1 MPPPEAQREITIL
14 HVDDEPEFLA
24 LTKAFL
30 EREQERFVVDTAT
43 SVEEALKRLDE
54 RSYNVIVS
62 DYQMPGLD
70 GLTFLQQ
77 VRERSSTI
85 PFIMFTGKGREE
97 VAIEALNRGANHY
110 LQKGTDIVSMYGTL
124 IYAIEEVVSKN
135 WALEA
140 LRASESEYRTIFETT
155 GTATVIVEEDA
166 TLSLINTEFERLSG
180 CSRAEIEGKKK
191 WTEFVVHEDLAR
203 MSEYHRLRRNDPNA
217 APSTYE
223 FRFVDAAGT
232 VKDILLSINM
242 IAGTKK
248 SLASLLD
255 ISQRKKAELALREA
269 EAKYAAVVENS
280 LEGIVI
286 LQDGMLKFVNSIYS
300 TLMGYT
306 SDELLETN
314 FLEMVAPE
322 FRELTLEIYTD
333 RLSGK
338 EPPNIYEIALLH
350 KDGSILPVEINAT
363 VISYEGKPADL
374 VFIRTIAD
382 RKRSEEALRASEAK
396 YRTMIEHTGTGICVV
411 EEDTTISFVN
421 QEFERITGYTKEEVE
436 GNVSWTELIVEEDLA
451 VMKQR
456 HKLRREVG
464 SKVPGVYEFRMK
476 TKSGETKHI
485 LLNVDLIPGTRKSI
499 ASLIDITDRKRMEER
514 IREESSFR
522 NKVITKAAEG
532 LCVCHEIPEYP
543 FVAFTVWNDRMTEIT
558 GYTMDEI
565 NRLGWYQT
573 MYPNPEL
580 QACAIE
586 RMARMR
592 KGDDLVAEVWVIT
605 RADGEKRTLLIST
618 SVLKSENS
626 QTHVLAFM
634 QDVTERKQIET
645 GLKENERFLK
655 DILDGI
661 QDGISVLDC
670 DLTVRRVNWW
680 VEQKYADEMP
690 LIGKKCFAVYQKRQ
704 SPCPW
709 CPSLPTI
716 KTGIAHTEVVPYP
729 IADNPTGWIELSA
742 YPLKDPDGCVT
753 GIVEHVKDI
762 TARKNA
768 EEALQANEK
777 RYRELTDSL
786 PQVVFEIDEAG
797 TLTFVN
803 RFAFELFGYSQ
814 EEFETGLNA
823 LQMIAPEDR
832 ARAHEN
838 IQRVL
843 KGEPLGCIEYTAQ
856 RKNGTVFPVLI
867 YSNQVIY
874 GNRPVGLRGIL
885 VDLSERKRTE
895 EVLRKSEE
903 RYRVLTDES
912 PLGIAIVSPDGHYHY
927 VNSKFVEIFGYTL
940 EDVPTGRDW
949 FIKAYPDEESQ
960 KEAITTWL
968 NDLKTS
974 KPGEF
979 RPRSFT
985 VTCKDG
991 TQKLI
996 CFRSVTLSTGE
1007 QLVTYE
1013 DSTAQKRAE
1022 AECAAILKELSAKN
1036 RELERF
1042 TYTVSHDLRS
1052 PLVTIEGFADMLQ
1065 KDLEQ
1070 NNQKRVMSDLQYIST
1085 AATKMDELLSAT
1097 LKLSRIGRMVNPP
1110 EDVPFGTLVQDALA
1124 QTAGEIQ
1131 ASGVELAVADQ
1142 FPSVHVD
1149 RLRIAELLVNLISNS
1164 IKYRG
1169 DRPDPLVEIGHRM
1182 DGDETVFFVKDN
1194 GIGIDKSEQEKV
1206 FEIFYQVDRRSGG
1219 TGAGLAIVRRIV
1231 EMHGGR
1237 IWLESAVGKGCTV
1250 CFTLPV
1256 VDESRPVG
1264 LALFSL
1270 H

>member
-1 MPPPEAQREITIL
+1 MPPPEEQREITIL

-30 EREQERFVVDTAT
+30 EREQEKFVVDTAT

-62 DYQMPGLD
+62 DYQMPGMD

-85 PFIMFTGKGREE
+85 PFIVFTGKGREE
-97 VAIEALNRGANHY
+97 VAIAALNRGANHY
-110 LQKGTDIVSMYGTL
+110 LQKGRDIESMYGTL

-140 LRASESEYRTIFETT
+140 LRASESEYRAIFETT

-166 TLSLINTEFERLSG
+166 TLSHINTEFERLSG
-180 CSRAEIEGKKK
+180 CSRAEIEGKRK
-191 WTEFVVHEDLAR
+191 WREFVVHEDLAR
-203 MSEYHRLRRNDPNA
+203 MSEYHRLRRKDPNA

-232 VKDILLSINM
+232 VKDVLLNINM
-242 IAGTKK
+242 IAGTSK
-248 SLASLLD
+248 SVASLLD
-255 ISQRKKAELALREA
+255 ITSRKKAEEALREA
-269 EAKYAAVVENS
+269 EAKYSAVVENS
-280 LEGIVI
+280 LDGIVI
-286 LQDGMLKFVNSIYS
+286 LQDELLKFVNRSYS
-300 TLMGYT
+300 ALLGYMPA
-306 SDELLETN
+306 EVIGKH
-314 FLEMVAPE
+314 FLKLVAPE
-322 FRELTLEIYTD
+322 FRELTRKRYTD
-333 RLSGK
+333 RLRGK

-350 KDGSILPVEINAT
+350 KNGSILPVEINAT
-363 VISYEGKPADL
+363 VMSYEGKPADL
-374 VFIRTIAD
+374 VFIRDIAD
-382 RKRSEEALRASEAK
+382 RKRSEEALRASEEK
-396 YRTMIEHTGTGICVV
+396 YRTMVEHTGTGICVFD
-411 EEDTTISFVN
+411 EDTTIAFVN
-421 QEFERITGYTKEEVE
+421 QEYERITGYTKEEVE
-436 GNVSWTELIVEEDLA
+436 GTVSWTEHIVEEDLA

-456 HKLRREVG
+456 HKLKSEVG
-464 SKVPGVYEFRMK
+464 SQVHSVYEFRMK
-476 TKSGETKHI
+476 TKSGETKDI

-499 ASLIDITDRKRMEER
+499 ASLLDITDRKRMEER
-514 IREESSFR
+514 LREDSSFR

-592 KGDDLVAEVWVIT
+592 KGDDLVAEEWVIT

-618 SVLKSENS
+618 SVLKSKDS
-626 QTHVLAFM
+626 QTHVLALM

-645 GLKENERFLK
+645 GLKENERFLR

-709 CPSLPTI
+709 CPSVPTI
-716 KTGIAHTEVVPYP
+716 ETGIAHTEVVPYP
-729 IADNPTGWIELSA
+729 TADNPTGWIELSA

-762 TARKNA
+762 TARKKA

-777 RYRELTDSL
+777 RYRELADSL

-803 RFAFELFGYSQ
+803 RFAFALFGYSQ

-832 ARAHEN
+832 ARSREA

-843 KGEPLGCIEYTAQ
+843 QGEPLGGIEYTAQ
-856 RKNGTVFPVLI
+856 RKDGTVFPVLI
-867 YSNQVIY
+867 HSNRIIH
-874 GNRPVGLRGIL
+874 GKRPVGLRGIL
-885 VDLSERKRTE
+885 VDLSEPKRTE
-895 EVLRKSEE
+895 DALRKSEE

-912 PLGIAIVSPDGHYHY
+912 PFGIAIVSPEGHYHY

-940 EDVPTGRDW
+940 KDVPTGRDW
-949 FIKAYPDEESQ
+949 FIKAYPNERSR
-960 KEAITTWL
+960 KEAITTWF
-968 NDLKTS
+968 NDLKSS

-979 RPRSFT
+979 RPRTFT
-985 VTCKDG
+985 VTCKNG
-991 TQKLI
+991 TKKEI
-996 CFRSVTLSTGE
+996 CFRPVTLSTGE
-1007 QLVTYE
+1007 QLVLYE
-1013 DSTAQKRAE
+1013 DITEQKRAE
-1022 AECAAILKELSAKN
+1022 TERAAILKELSAKN

-1042 TYTVSHDLRS
+1042 TYTISHDLRS
-1052 PLVTIEGFADMLQ
+1052 PLVTIEGFTDMLQ

-1070 NNQKRVMSDLQYIST
+1070 NNHKRVMSDLQYIST
-1085 AATKMDELLSAT
+1085 AAARMDEFLSAT
-1097 LKLSRIGRMVNPP
+1097 LKLSRIGRMANPP
-1110 EDVPFGTLVQDALA
+1110 EDVPFDTVIQDALA

-1131 ASGVELAVADQ
+1131 ASGVELVIADQ
-1142 FPSVHVD
+1142 FPTVHVD

-1169 DRPDPLVEIGHRM
+1169 DRPDPEIELGHRM

-1194 GIGIDKSEQEKV
+1194 GIGIAKSEQEKV
-1206 FEIFYQVDRRSGG
+1206 FEIFCQVDMRSEG

-1231 EMHGGR
+1231 EIHGGR
-1237 IWLESAVGKGCTV
+1237 IWIESELGTGCTV

-1256 VDESRPVG
+1256 VSA
-1264 LALFSL
+1264 AL
-1270 H
+1270 